1 MVTKDEQKELPIPV
15 EWRQTLH
22 AVVECLVKNDHHSI
36 GKIQLVSKLSEA
48 TSIQINS
55 YIENYD
61 EELISLPED
70 AWDSSVYVWQRG
82 YWEVL
87 VDLWTRNE
95 GHSDLVLSVR
105 VYEEQESYRFEVQ
118 MVCVF

>member
-1 MVTKDEQKELPIPV
+1 MVVKDEQKELPIPV
-15 EWRQTLH
+15 EWRQTLY
-22 AVVECLVKNDHHSI
+22 AVAGCLVKNDYQSI
-36 GKIQLVSKLSEA
+36 SKIPLVSKLPET

-55 YIENYD
+55 YIKDYG

-70 AWDSSVYVWQRG
+70 VWDSSVYIWQRG
-82 YWEVL
+82 YWDVL

-105 VYEEQESYRFEVQ
+105 VYQEQESYRCEVQ

>member
-1 MVTKDEQKELPIPV
+1 MVTKDEDKELPIPV
-15 EWRQTLH
+15 EWRKTLYK
-22 AVVECLVKNDHHSI
+22 VVECLVKNDYQFIS
-36 GKIQLVSKLSEA
+36 KIPLVSKLPE
-48 TSIQINS
+48 TTLIQIKS
-55 YIENYD
+55 YIEDYG

-82 YWEVL
+82 YWDVL

-105 VYEEQESYRFEVQ
+105 VYEERESYRFEVQ

>member
-15 EWRQTLH
+15 EWRKTLYK
-22 AVVECLVKNDHHSI
+22 VVECLVKNDYQFIS
-36 GKIQLVSKLSEA
+36 KIPLVSKLPET
-48 TSIQINS
+48 TSIQIKS
-55 YIENYD
+55 YIEDYG

-70 AWDSSVYVWQRG
+70 AWDSSVCIWQRG
-82 YWEVL
+82 YWDVL

-95 GHSDLVLSVR
+95 GHSDMVLSIR
-105 VYEEQESYRFEVQ
+105 VYEEQESYRYEVQ

>member
-1 MVTKDEQKELPIPV
+1 MVTKDEDKELPIPV
-15 EWRQTLH
+15 KWRHTLYK
-22 AVVECLVKNDHHSI
+22 VVECLVKNDHHSI
-36 GKIQLVSKLSEA
+36 SKIPLVSKLPET

-55 YIENYD
+55 YIEDYG

-70 AWDSSVYVWQRG
+70 AWDSSAYIWQRG
-82 YWEVL
+82 YWDVL

-105 VYEEQESYRFEVQ
+105 VYEEQENYRFEVQ